1 MQFAF
6 RAIRDF
12 IKKADMVLLLLCTVA
27 SVFGIVIISSATNYL
42 GSTRYVLIQVL
53 ALILGIAFFVLFT
66 LIDIDIIAERREL
79 LLIFC
84 VIFICMLKVFG
95 VEGTTGNRSWLHFSF
110 LPFNLQPGE
119 ICKVLYIIIIAKT
132 MSVKQNHLSSPLN
145 MAKLGGITLLL
156 FGLIIVVSYDDGVA
170 LNYLLIFVIM
180 AFVGGVNIGWFL
192 AALGV
197 ITLVSPLIWTKFLDT
212 YQRDRILVLFDSSV
226 DPDAHGVRW
235 QMNRS
240 LRMLQNGGIA
250 GQGLFR
256 GNMVQAGLTPA
267 QHTDFIFSS
276 TGEELGMLGCILVL
290 LLLAAIIIRCVHVG
304 IKSENYMNR
313 LICIGIAGM
322 LLAQI
327 SVNVGMCL
335 GIFPVVGL
343 TLPFF
348 SYGGSSIVT
357 MFSAMG
363 IVSGIYM
370 RPAPDSNARY
380 IRPRG

>member
-1 MQFAF
+1 MQLAL

-12 IKKADMVLLLLCTVA
+12 IKKADMLLLLLCVA
-27 SVFGIVIISSATNYL
+27 SSIFGIVIIASATNYL
-42 GSTRYVLIQVL
+42 GSSHYVLIQVL
-53 ALILGIAFFVLFT
+53 ALVLGIAFFVLFT
-66 LIDIDIIAERREL
+66 LMDIDIIAERQEL

-84 VIFICMLKVFG
+84 ILFIGMLKFFG
-95 VEGTTGNRSWLHFSF
+95 VQGATGNRSWLHFSF
-110 LPFNLQPGE
+110 LPFNLQPAE
-119 ICKVLYIIIIAKT
+119 ICKVLYIIIIAKI
-132 MSVKQNHLSSPLN
+132 MSVNQNKRSSPLN
-145 MAKLGGITLLL
+145 MAKLSGITLLL
-156 FGLIIVVSYDDGVA
+156 FGLIIFVSYDDGVA
-170 LNYLLIFVIM
+170 LNYLMIFAIM

-192 AALGV
+192 AAFGALA
-197 ITLVSPLIWTKFLDT
+197 LAAPLIWTRFLDT
-212 YQRDRILVLFDSSV
+212 YQRERILVLFDSSV
-226 DPDAHGVRW
+226 DPDARGVRW

-240 LRMLQNGGIA
+240 LRMLQNGGVA
-250 GQGLFR
+250 GQGLFK
-256 GNMVQAGLTPA
+256 GNMVQSGLLPA

-276 TGEELGMLGCILVL
+276 AGEELGMLGCILIL
-290 LLLAAIIIRCVHVG
+290 LLLIAIIARCVKVG
-304 IKSENYMNR
+304 IQSENYMNR

-335 GIFPVVGL
+335 GVFPVVGL

-357 MFSAMG
+357 MFAAMG

-380 IRPRG
+380 IRPKL